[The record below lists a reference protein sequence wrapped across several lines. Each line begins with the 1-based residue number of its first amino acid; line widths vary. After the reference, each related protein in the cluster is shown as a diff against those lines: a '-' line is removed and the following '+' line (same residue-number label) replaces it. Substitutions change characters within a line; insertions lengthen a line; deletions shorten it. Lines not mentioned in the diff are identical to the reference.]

1 MTRSLFAPTPP
12 RVAIDIASGR
22 VTVAELSKGGSGLV
36 VSSYATEALP
46 AEAVRPALTTS
57 NIGNRQAVVDGLKRA
72 LDRAGL
78 RSTRRAALIVPDSV
92 ARVSL
97 LSFDEVPAKPAD
109 LDQLVR
115 WQLKKTTPFPIEE
128 GVVTHSIVQRTGAA
142 GTVAAMVARRDVIGE
157 YEAIANSVG
166 VHAGIVDLA
175 SLNVMNTVIGA
186 GAATSGDW
194 LLVSLAAE
202 ATSLAIARGSSL
214 LFYRHRT
221 AVDEES
227 LSSLVHQ
234 TAMYHQDRL
243 GGAKFSQVWLSGAD
257 SAAGGGDRAAKELA
271 DQLGVAVEAVDVRRA
286 ATLKSGATDARAL
299 DALAAPV
306 GVLLRERK
314 VA

>member
-12 RVAIDIASGR
+12 RVAIEIASRR
-22 VTVAELSKGGSGLV
+22 VTVAELSKGGDGLV

-46 AEAVRPALTTS
+46 VEAVRPALTSS
-57 NIGNRQAVVDGLKRA
+57 NIGNRQAVVEGLKRA

-78 RSTRRAALIVPDSV
+78 RSTRRAALVVPDSV

-97 LSFDEVPAKPAD
+97 LSFDQLPAKSSD
-109 LDQLVR
+109 LDQLIR
-115 WQLKKTTPFPIEE
+115 WQLKKTTPFPVED
-128 GVVTHSIVQRTGAA
+128 GVVTHSVVLKTGAA
-142 GTVAAMVARRDVIGE
+142 ATVAAIVARRDVIAE
-157 YEAIANSVG
+157 YESIAAAAG
-166 VHAGIVDLA
+166 IHAGIVDLA
-175 SLNVMNTVIGA
+175 SLNIMNAVIGA
-186 GAATSGDW
+186 GAASSGDW
-194 LLVSLAAE
+194 LLVSLAEE

-221 AVDEES
+221 AVDEET

-243 GGAKFSQVWLSGAD
+243 GGSTFSQVWLSGAD
-257 SAAGGGDRAAKELA
+257 SAEGGAGRAAQELS
-271 DQLGVAVEAVDVRRA
+271 DQLGVAVETVDVRRA
-286 ATLKSGATDARAL
+286 AALRSSATDARAL